1 MPLELGEAAFAHSMN
16 NLRSVRH
23 LEYRL
28 NVLEQR
34 SKAMLRLFSPF
45 QLIEYHR
52 YLYYNGTPEI
62 TDKEYD
68 VLVKSLDSY
77 Y

>member
-1 MPLELGEAAFAHSMN
+1 MPLAPGEAAFTHSMN
-16 NLRSVRH
+16 NLKSVRD

-34 SKAMLRLFSPF
+34 SKSMLRLFSPF
-45 QLIEYHR
+45 QLVAYHR
-52 YLYYNGTPEI
+52 HLYYNDTPEI
-62 TDKEYD
+62 TDEEYD